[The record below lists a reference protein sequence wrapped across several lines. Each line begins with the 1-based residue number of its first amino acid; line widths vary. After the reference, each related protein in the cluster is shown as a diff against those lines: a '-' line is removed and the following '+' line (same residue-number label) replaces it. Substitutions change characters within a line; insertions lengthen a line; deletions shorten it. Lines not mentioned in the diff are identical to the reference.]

1 MNVFE
6 TAKTK
11 ASRLGLMLEPL
22 GGGRMQY
29 TPPRGSC
36 STDLGGIMPASHTG
50 GDAVPR
56 VPRWEAADEST
67 AAKNSDASSAADSS
81 GAETAGGSR
90 CLIYGYSSA
99 FGAAPHEL
107 SAAIVRRWYP
117 FSDVAIS
124 YEGY

>member
-1 MNVFE
+1 MNVFQ
-6 TAKTK
+6 TAKTQ
-11 ASRLGLMLEPL
+11 ASRLGLLLEPL

-29 TPPRGSC
+29 TPQRGSSG
-36 STDLGGIMPASHTG
+36 STDRGGALLASHN
-50 GDAVPR
+50 GDSVPR
-56 VPRWEAADEST
+56 VPRWEAAD
-67 AAKNSDASSAADSS
+67 ANNYASSAADSS
-81 GAETAGGSR
+81 GSETLPAGGSR